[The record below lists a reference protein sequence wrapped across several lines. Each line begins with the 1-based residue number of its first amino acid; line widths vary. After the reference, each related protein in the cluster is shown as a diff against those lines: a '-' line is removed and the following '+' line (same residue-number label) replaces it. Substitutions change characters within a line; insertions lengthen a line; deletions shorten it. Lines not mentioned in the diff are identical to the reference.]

1 MAKLGNGG
9 DFKWEQTKWG
19 AISHQGGREAE
30 KPFYRV
36 RSRERKKKKMRGEAP
51 WVPYRAAVF
60 ADVSFL
66 RLSFLLHL
74 GYKRHPVTL

>member
-36 RSRERKKKKMRGEAP
+36 RSRERKKKKDERGGSLGSLQSCSFCRCFLPEAK
-51 WVPYRAAVF
+51 
-60 ADVSFL
+60 
-66 RLSFLLHL
+66 LLTAF
-74 GYKRHPVTL
+74 GI